1 MNAPVPHVLPRA
13 SDHRPGR
20 PHWAAMAT
28 ACMLGLALHMA
39 PSQAQMAGGSAASR
53 AEAERAACLD
63 GSSHQDRAT
72 CLKEAGA
79 AQEERRRGTLDDG
92 QAGQYQQNA
101 LQRCQGLPA
110 AEQADCVKRA
120 NGLGQ
125 RSGSVEGGGMIKET
139 VTRTVGTPSV
149 AQAASAASSTASDP
163 PAPAVR

>member
-1 MNAPVPHVLPRA
+1 MNARA
-13 SDHRPGR
+13 LNRPALLSPAQR
-20 PHWAAMAT
+20 LATLAA
-28 ACMLGLALHMA
+28 ACMLGLAAHVSPA
-39 PSQAQMAGGSAASR
+39 HAQNAAGGSAASR
-53 AEAERAACLD
+53 AEAERAACLN
-63 GSSHQDRAT
+63 GTSHQDRAT

-92 QAGQYQQNA
+92 QAGQYRDNA

-125 RSGSVEGGGMIKET
+125 RSGSVEGGGVIKET
-139 VTRTVGTPSV
+139 VTRTVGTPAV
-149 AQAASAASSTASDP
+149 AQAASAASSPASDP